1 MGTKS
6 KSPLEFTCRRR
17 EKVLPSCPSMKKPR
31 LIKKSGCLKSRWT
44 QRKASLKEKSLNL
57 AHPVVKAS
65 YIWSVISEQLGD
77 ILGPEVHHQ
86 WFKQVKPLV
95 ISHNVLLLEV
105 PNHFSSQWIHTHYHE
120 LVDVLLSVMDKRLSS
135 FFISQSERHHA
146 TKMTLR
152 NLAESTTSEVK
163 RQAEDD

>member
-1 MGTKS
+1 
-6 KSPLEFTCRRR
+6 
-17 EKVLPSCPSMKKPR
+17 MKKPR
-31 LIKKSGCLKSRWT
+31 LIKKTSCLKSRWT
-44 QRKASLKEKSLNL
+44 TQRKASPKEKSINL

-86 WFKQVKPLV
+86 WFKQAKPLV

-105 PNHFSSQWIHTHYHE
+105 PNHFSAQWIHTHYHE

-135 FFISQSERHHA
+135 FFISQSERLNA
-146 TKMTLR
+146 AKIL
-152 NLAESTTSEVK
+152 SEV
-163 RQAEDD
+163 